1 MAGRQPTRLNPNIRT
16 ILDQSRRCTQNSRSR
31 SSSNSSS
38 IITSF
43 LQIRAELHPPDSMT
57 NMHHHTKEDQDHLD
71 LASHYRSRNGPVVLC
86 VWPRL
91 QRQRQRQHRRRPRHR
106 PRYRLRHR
114 HRHQQHRLLNL
125 VKSRSTAPNP
135 TAKFPATIASTK
147 MVGANSQGK
156 QPMPTNNRTKAA
168 ARPAQAIWGTRTQ
181 TCPTTTLTGWTTA
194 QTSTS

>member
-1 MAGRQPTRLNPNIRT
+1 MHMAGRQPTRLNPNIRT

-31 SSSNSSS
+31 SRSRSSSS

-57 NMHHHTKEDQDHLD
+57 NMHHHTKEEQDHLD

-91 QRQRQRQHRRRPRHR
+91 QRQRQHRHRPRHR
-106 PRYRLRHR
+106 FRHR
-114 HRHQQHRLLNL
+114 HRHQQHRVLNL
-125 VKSRSTAPNP
+125 VKSRSTGPNP
-135 TAKFPATIASTK
+135 TAKFTATIASTK

-156 QPMPTNNRTKAA
+156 QPMPTNNRSKAA
-168 ARPAQAIWGTRTQ
+168 GRPAQAIWGTRTR